1 MKIIELILKY
11 FLSTEQG
18 QSFKPILEL
27 LQKNDFDLNKIIKNF
42 DISSLLPLLS
52 TFLGNPNS
60 AKAEEK
66 PPLLTPIK
74 GVADKDIIDSLNTY
88 FASGE

>member
-1 MKIIELILKY
+1 MKIIQLLLKY

-18 QSFKPILEL
+18 QTFKPILEL
-27 LQKNDFDLNKIIKNF
+27 LQKNDFDLNKLIKNF
-42 DISSLLPLLS
+42 DISSMLPLLS
-52 TFLGNPNS
+52 TFLGNANTVKP
-60 AKAEEK
+60 EEK

-74 GVADKDIIDSLNTY
+74 GVADKDIINSLNTY